1 MEGGVDRGLPAFTDF
16 VKALGEAGGAAK
28 APFFGL
34 KQHPLIIKTP
44 KIAADP
50 SKVVDNI
57 SRQLNTGASGIMFV
71 EAESADEVRQGLAAM
86 RFKSK
91 GGTRPDEA
99 GMAPAYWGMSEQQY
113 KQKADLWPLNPDG
126 ELINWTIVESK
137 EGLAHVREIAAVKG
151 IGVLW
156 PGAGTLRGVFST
168 TNAAGER
175 VVDMVAHE
183 NAIQQVLAACKE
195 FKVPCGYPANA
206 SDIETRM
213 KQGFSVFV
221 MNWGDA
227 GFKAVE
233 TGRKASGRNV
243 IPSSM
248 IGLTIGHYRIVDR
261 IGGGGMGV
269 VYRAEDVRL
278 GRQVAVKFLPTDL
291 AANPEALERFQREA
305 RVASSLNHPHICT
318 IHDIGEHEGE
328 PFIVMELLD
337 GRTLK
342 EEIADR
348 PLPFDRVL
356 DLAIEIADALDA
368 AHASGIVHRDVK
380 PANIFVTR
388 RGQAKVLDFGIAKLA
403 MSKSRGDGRRRRH
416 DTHAPTIT

>member
-1 MEGGVDRGLPAFTDF
+1 MVVTRVGFAAAAVLGALAAGQAQQRQRLNPVIALLEQNKPVFGVYAPANGGRRGDAVARSAQELARDALAYQGADYLFSGSMEGGVDRGLPAFTDF
-16 VKALGEAGGAAK
+16 VKALSEAGGAAK

-44 KIAADP
+44 KIAAD
-50 SKVVDNI
+50 SSQVVDNI

-71 EAESADEVRQGLAAM
+71 EVESADEVRQGLAAM

-91 GGTRPDEA
+91 GGTRPDDA
-99 GMAPAYWGMSEQQY
+99 GMAPGYWGMSEQQY

-233 TGRKASGRNV
+233 AGRKAAGRN
-243 IPSSM
+243 
-248 IGLTIGHYRIVDR
+248 
-261 IGGGGMGV
+261 
-269 VYRAEDVRL
+269 
-278 GRQVAVKFLPTDL
+278 
-291 AANPEALERFQREA
+291 
-305 RVASSLNHPHICT
+305 
-318 IHDIGEHEGE
+318 
-328 PFIVMELLD
+328 
-337 GRTLK
+337 
-342 EEIADR
+342 
-348 PLPFDRVL
+348 
-356 DLAIEIADALDA
+356 
-368 AHASGIVHRDVK
+368 
-380 PANIFVTR
+380 
-388 RGQAKVLDFGIAKLA
+388 
-403 MSKSRGDGRRRRH
+403 
-416 DTHAPTIT
+416 